1 MDVRPSPIA
10 GLWYPGRRD
19 QLALMVDGLLAQ
31 AQVDP
36 PPGVILGI
44 VVPHA
49 GLAYSGGVAAH
60 AFRCLQGLR
69 PEVVVILS
77 PFHHPHPGAVLTSGH
92 DAYATPLGLVP
103 LALEMRVALDAALRE
118 RLGHGLTPVR
128 RDREHAVEIELPF
141 LQRVLGSFHLLPLML
156 RAQDEATARGVAE
169 ALNQV
174 LAGHSALLVAS
185 SDLSH
190 FYPQERARQLDA
202 EILARIQ
209 ALDPAGVIQA
219 EEMGLG
225 FACGRGAIA
234 AVLWACLCRG
244 AHGAAVVAY
253 GTSGDVSG
261 DFSAVVGYGAA
272 VIWQVP
278 QMEDEKEM
286 P

>member
-10 GLWYPGRRD
+10 GLWYPGHRE
-19 QLALMVDGLLAQ
+19 QLERAVDGLLAQ
-31 AQVDP
+31 ARVDV

-49 GLAYSGGVAAH
+49 GLPYSGGVAAH

-69 PEVVVILS
+69 PEVVAILS
-77 PFHHPHPGAVLTSGH
+77 PCHYPYPGAVVTSGH

-103 LALEMRVALDAALRE
+103 LALDLRAALDADLRA
-118 RLGHGLTPVR
+118 RLGYGLTPVR

-141 LQRVLGSFHLLPLML
+141 LQRVLGPFHLLPLML
-156 RAQDEATARGVAE
+156 RAQDETTAMGVAE
-169 ALNQV
+169 ALV
-174 LAGHSALLVAS
+174 DLLAGRSALLVAS

-190 FYPQERARQLDA
+190 FYPQEQARQLDA
-202 EILARIQ
+202 VILARIQ

-219 EEMGLG
+219 EEAGIG

-234 AVLWACLCRG
+234 AVLWACLGRG
-244 AHGAAVVAY
+244 ADGAAVVAY

-261 DFSAVVGYGAA
+261 DFSAVVGYAAA
-272 VIWQVP
+272 VIWQAP
-278 QMEDEKEM
+278 QMEDQEEM